1 MVRSSGLLEHLGV
14 VGNPVPRSE
23 SSPWLLSRAS
33 TAQIT
38 LSPLFYGRV
47 AFDFARLLHEL
58 PAKINGLFAT
68 RRSWARHKQR
78 RLRLLR
84 LLRLRLRLGLRLRLR
99 LGLGL
104 GLGQGLGQAGRAR
117 AREALSLAAT
127 A

>member
-84 LLRLRLRLGLRLRLR
+84 LRLRLGLRLRLR

-104 GLGQGLGQAGRAR
+104 GLGQAGRAR